1 VEAGKGKIIFGL
13 CSSDLV
19 LVLGIYIFSALH
31 GQILFF
37 HQLALGLIP
46 SVQQALQFGSMS
58 GIGGSTLASQF
69 LRLSLKLDLN
79 LGQFGSFSLSI
90 LELGSCLAELSI
102 LFSELALQL
111 GNLLLRGLKL
121 GGMSGSS

>member
-1 VEAGKGKIIFGL
+1 VEADKGKIILGL

-19 LVLGIYIFSALH
+19 LVLVVYLFSMLH
-31 GQILFF
+31 SQIPLF
-37 HQLALGLIP
+37 HEPALGFIP
-46 SVQQALQFGSMS
+46 SIQQTLQLGSMS
-58 GIGGSTLASQF
+58 SIGGSTLASQF
-69 LRLSLKLDLN
+69 LQLTLKLDLN

-111 GNLLLRGLKL
+111 GNLLLGGLKL
-121 GGMSGSS
+121 GGVSGSS

>member
-1 VEAGKGKIIFGL
+1 MQASKAKIIFGL

-19 LVLGIYIFSALH
+19 LILGIYLFSALH
-31 GQILFF
+31 VQILFF

-69 LRLSLKLDLN
+69 LQLSLKLDLN
-79 LGQFGSFSLSI
+79 LAQFGSFSLSI

-121 GGMSGSS
+121 GGVSGSS